1 MSDLLKIAVVDVTE
15 NIKKGVNVKY
25 LNSIINKEYYIQI
38 INKYQIK
45 FMRII
50 LHYYKNVKFAI
61 YINLCYTLNRLF

>member
-50 LHYYKNVKFAI
+50 LHY
-61 YINLCYTLNRLF
+61 